1 MELFLVVGAVI
12 LVNSR
17 RKKTN
22 GGMKFVAY
30 TNEVMPD
37 TLVVDCS
44 HPSSIQITHHL
55 KGKNQRRLMDLSLR
69 GDSSSDGVLNA
80 IKVKSPILRLKNVS
94 SNHFDVDSF
103 ISCWSCVNPSLAAN
117 FDQILREIARIGD
130 FRELRLDHPY
140 QYTALQLTCWL
151 NSEERRLFY
160 KPFESK
166 ISLVDGEEEGIRKFS
181 YFLPLFDSVLG
192 NPSLP
197 EYEDQ
202 WREEYDRVVGEYSI
216 INSMSSLKYFE
227 KKLGLVI
234 VNLKDPMHYYR

>member
-1 MELFLVVGAVI
+1 MELFIIVGAVI
-12 LVNSR
+12 LVKSR
-17 RKKTN
+17 RIKSK
-22 GGMKFVAY
+22 GMKFVAY
-30 TNEVMPD
+30 TNEFMPD

-44 HPSSIQITHHL
+44 HPSSQQLTHHL
-55 KGKNQRRLMDLSLR
+55 KGKNQKKSMDSNLR
-69 GDSSSDGVLNA
+69 GDSSTDGVLNA
-80 IKVKSPILRLKNVS
+80 IKLKSPILGLKNVS

-103 ISCWSCVNPSLAAN
+103 ISCWCLVYPSLAAN
-117 FDQILREIARIGD
+117 FDQVLREVARIGD

-166 ISLVDGEEEGIRKFS
+166 ISLSDGEEEGIRKFS
-181 YFLPLFDSVLG
+181 YFLPLFGSVLS

-197 EYEDQ
+197 QYEGQ
-202 WREEYDRVVGEYSI
+202 WREEYNRVVGEYLI
-216 INSMSSLKYFE
+216 INSLSRVKHFE